1 MARPRGHRE
10 QRPARQRAAV
20 SIPGRPGGL
29 TSPHTARGHAELLQ
43 NGLVLRRRGGRAFL
57 NGRGAGERRP
67 SREAQRAGRCTPG
80 WPPGPGRRRSTEGE
94 GGPSG
99 RGPCPR
105 GFSACEARV
114 NPQLRS
120 SEGCL
125 QHRPAA
131 ARGAVA
137 LGPPPRT
144 EPRLG
149 TRALAE
155 RASYLSELL
164 VDDSVDLVGRLHL
177 PGEQG
182 RQHVPQ
188 RHHPQDG
195 PGRAGVGPCQ
205 GGDMP
210 TLSARVR
217 GRGQGA
223 APAKT
228 LPGPPVHCGQIVTQR
243 APGSL
248 CGTLSRVASSGVL
261 GQSREEPVTRA
272 RVPCLPVTR
281 LLRARPAAAT
291 RLPCSHR
298 AQDQGTQ
305 VLRPKGTV
313 RPGPRPGHSSGTRC
327 MTAGPKL
334 WAPLCRVAQAGWPA
348 VGSTR
353 AAGTDPDSSTTGAW
367 SKPLSRRTV
376 MVCSQ
381 VTVGSTVSGADRLR
395 S

>member
-29 TSPHTARGHAELLQ
+29 TSPHTARGPAELLQ

-67 SREAQRAGRCTPG
+67 SREAQRAGRRAPS
-80 WPPGPGRRRSTEGE
+80 WPPGPGRHRSTEGE

-105 GFSACEARV
+105 GFSACEAGV

-144 EPRLG
+144 EPHLG

-228 LPGPPVHCGQIVTQR
+228 LPGPACPLRADSNPTSAWVPLWDIVTGGQQR
-243 APGSL
+243 CPGTVPGGASHQGPCAVPSRHTAPQGK
-248 CGTLSRVASSGVL
+248 ASCCHPPPMLTPSAGP
-261 GQSREEPVTRA
+261 GDPSAETQGDSA
-272 RVPCLPVTR
+272 
-281 LLRARPAAAT
+281 ARP
-291 RLPCSHR
+291 P
-298 AQDQGTQ
+298 
-305 VLRPKGTV
+305 
-313 RPGPRPGHSSGTRC
+313 PRPFLRDTMHDSWPKALGTSVQSGSGRLASC
-327 MTAGPKL
+327 GVHAS
-334 WAPLCRVAQAGWPA
+334 GW
-348 VGSTR
+348 
-353 AAGTDPDSSTTGAW
+353 D
-367 SKPLSRRTV
+367 
-376 MVCSQ
+376 
-381 VTVGSTVSGADRLR
+381 
-395 S
+395 

>member
-1 MARPRGHRE
+1 MFPSVTIPKMALGERGWGRV
-10 QRPARQRAAV
+10 RAA
-20 SIPGRPGGL
+20 
-29 TSPHTARGHAELLQ
+29 T
-43 NGLVLRRRGGRAFL
+43 
-57 NGRGAGERRP
+57 
-67 SREAQRAGRCTPG
+67 
-80 WPPGPGRRRSTEGE
+80 
-94 GGPSG
+94 
-99 RGPCPR
+99 CPR
-105 GFSACEARV
+105 C
-114 NPQLRS
+114 
-120 SEGCL
+120 
-125 QHRPAA
+125 
-131 ARGAVA
+131 
-137 LGPPPRT
+137 PP
-144 EPRLG
+144 
-149 TRALAE
+149 
-155 RASYLSELL
+155 
-164 VDDSVDLVGRLHL
+164 
-177 PGEQG
+177 
-182 RQHVPQ
+182 
-188 RHHPQDG
+188 
-195 PGRAGVGPCQ
+195 
-205 GGDMP
+205 
-210 TLSARVR
+210 RVR

-223 APAKT
+223 ALAKT

-248 CGTLSRVASSGVL
+248 CGTLSQVASSGVL